1 MAILRN
7 KTQGDFTIIQNNIL
21 RDRRTSI
28 KCRGLFLTLCGLP
41 DNWSFS
47 EEGLTK
53 TMKDGKDSVHSA
65 LKELEELGYLKRYT
79 RKDNLGRFESI
90 IEVFP
95 EGNAPKNPDDKKKAK
110 DDSESELLHAGED
123 VEQEIVNSKE
133 SGFTVTENPSRAVRG
148 GKTVTE
154 KQQQYNT
161 LNTKNKLMNNIK
173 ECVSVKHTLGNQ
185 SLTTDDY
192 EDLVRQYGKEAV
204 DYQINRILSKPYNG
218 CLRKDIIAR
227 WVSESLSGSSRKVS
241 GGCYPIPPANSGMGG
256 IKQQYDFDALNRFI
270 RDN

>member
-123 VEQEIVNSKE
+123 EEQEIVNSGE
-133 SGFTVTENPSRAVRG
+133 SGFTVTENPSRRIGEGESVA
-148 GKTVTE
+148 E
-154 KQQQYNT
+154 KQPQYNT
-161 LNTKNKLMNNIK
+161 LNIINKSKKEIK
-173 ECVSVKHTLGNQ
+173 ECEETVCTLGNQ
-185 SLTTDDY
+185 SLKRNDY
-192 EDLVRQYGKEAV
+192 EDLVMKYGKDLV
-204 DYQINRILSKPYNG
+204 NYQIGRIINRPYMG
-218 CLRKDIIAR
+218 LLRKDIIAK
-227 WVSESLSGSSRKVS
+227 WCQEAIDAEGRKVVEMNFDR
-241 GGCYPIPPANSGMGG
+241 GTLQKKNN
-256 IKQQYDFDALNRFI
+256 QQYDFKAMYKFI
-270 RDN
+270 QEN

>member
-1 MAILRN
+1 MSILRN
-7 KTQGDFTIIQNNIL
+7 RTQSDFTIIQNTVL
-21 RDRRTSI
+21 RDRRTSL
-28 KCRGLFLTLCGLP
+28 KARGLFSTLCGLP

-47 EEGLTK
+47 EEGLAK
-53 TMKDGKDSVHSA
+53 TLKDGKDSVHSA
-65 LKELEELGYLKRYT
+65 LEELEKYGYVKRYKG
-79 RKDNLGRFESI
+79 KDSKGKFESI
-90 IEVFP
+90 VELFPAGDATIENKS
-95 EGNAPKNPDDKKKAK
+95 EKDMTSTGKGLSNSDDKCG
-110 DDSESELLHAGED
+110 L
-123 VEQEIVNSKE
+123 
-133 SGFTVTENPSRAVRG
+133 TVTENPSRVVRG

-161 LNTKNKLMNNIK
+161 LNTKNKLMNNSK

-227 WVSESLSGSSRKVS
+227 WVSESLTGSSRKVS